1 MKEALKV
8 RTENDIAADSGRRG
22 QPCRAMRAGGAQTG
36 GSYASPPGQM
46 LSLSQGGSSPRGIR
60 RRGGFENRPFF
71 NCQISLGGLLRFFF
85 STTGRF
91 SKTLAWRNGWFSK
104 PSRLRVPYKVPRCSA
119 AVIGNLSYCI
129 RYGQVSAQQH
139 PILTA

>member
-1 MKEALKV
+1 MTSQLIPDAGASPVEPCVQAV
-8 RTENDIAADSGRRG
+8 HRR
-22 QPCRAMRAGGAQTG
+22 

-119 AVIGNLSYCI
+119 AVIGNLTVTVY
-129 RYGQVSAQQH
+129 A
-139 PILTA
+139 TAKSLPNNTQF